1 MFSLADT
8 HCHLDFDA
16 FDGDRDEV
24 ISRARDAGVVRML
37 NPGIDLSSSSKALRL
52 AEMYEE
58 VFVACGVHPNDALS
72 WDGETEQTLRQ
83 MVNHPKVVAI
93 GEIGLDY
100 YRDRAPRDLQKQI
113 LVKQLALAAE
123 AVLPVVIHNRQ
134 AAEDTLDLLSA
145 WYIDLVISGSR
156 LAAQPGVLHSF
167 SGDQEVATRAIAM
180 NFMIGI
186 TGPIT
191 YRNADDLRN
200 IVSSIPLSALLIETD
215 APFLTPQPRRGE
227 RNEPVYVAWVA
238 EKIAEL
244 HYLPVKEAMEQT
256 TANSYKLFHW

>member
-1 MFSLADT
+1 VFSIADT

-24 ISRARDAGVVRML
+24 ISRARDTGVVRML
-37 NPGIDLSSSSKALRL
+37 NPGIDLSSSSTAIRL
-52 AEMYEE
+52 ADSYEE

-72 WDGETEQTLRQ
+72 WNDESEHALRR
-83 MVNHPKVVAI
+83 MVNHPKVVAV

-100 YRDRAPRDLQKQI
+100 YRDRAPRDMQKVI
-113 LVKQLALAAE
+113 LGKQLAVAGEAA
-123 AVLPVVIHNRQ
+123 LPVVIHNRQ
-134 AAEDTLDLLSA
+134 ASEDTLELLSA
-145 WYIDLVISGSR
+145 WHADLVSSGST

-167 SGDQEVATRAIAM
+167 SGDHELAARAVEM

-191 YRNADDLRN
+191 YRNADDLRQ
-200 IVSSIPLSALLIETD
+200 VVRSIPLSALLIETD

-227 RNEPVYVAWVA
+227 RNEPAYVAWVA
-238 EKIAEL
+238 EKIAETKC
-244 HYLPVKEAMEQT
+244 LPIQEVMEQT
-256 TANSYKLFHW
+256 TANSYRLFHW